1 MRVELSSCF
10 PQAGTTVDNFFRTQK
25 KFVEQASNWAKF
37 SASATIG
44 VIHKGNVTS
53 AFTILDAFLPK
64 DNTSTDAYTEGGAM
78 YSIGLIHALEGSS
91 KVGEKALDYL
101 LTKLRAAS
109 SQEEERARDAH
120 QHGCCLAIG
129 LLAMSSGDSE
139 LAELLFQDIVNQDR
153 AVPGEAAAL
162 AVGMV
167 LLGGGSV
174 QHKKL
179 VTDMLAYAVN
189 TKHEKIIRALG
200 MGIAM
205 IMYGLEEEAD
215 MLIEQLCGEKDSLLR
230 YGGMYVVG
238 FAYAGT
244 ANNSAIRRL
253 LRVAVS
259 DVNND
264 VRRAA
269 VTSLGFVLLN
279 SPERLPALIELL
291 SESYNPHVR
300 YGAAMAMGIACSGMS
315 DAAEALKLLDA
326 LREDKVDFVRQG
338 AMIATAMLLM
348 QHTPEKE
355 TRAKEFREK
364 LAVVVEDAKHS
375 STMTRMGAI
384 LASGIIDAGGR
395 NVNIELMSRTGVT
408 RPPAVIGMALFAQYW
423 YWYPLMHMLT
433 LSFSPTA
440 LIGLNKNLDMPNS
453 FRVECDADLAQ
464 FDYPKP
470 VTMKKVEKQERV
482 ETAVLSMT
490 AKAKAAEAAKA
501 KKTNEKPKE
510 EQKED
515 PMEEEKQTDEE
526 LEKQREDALKNP
538 LRVTRQQQAKIRFL
552 SDLRYRPVANGKSVL
567 MYSISVSE
575 LAYLHRWKSQVR
587 NCAVERYAR
596 RRGCRCEED
605 ICAAGEHREDI
616 ERGRHWHND
625 PRIYRD
631 GSHPGE
637 LCLSTSE
644 ELNTYIKAVARII
657 VACRVQVL
665 KS

>member
-1 MRVELSSCF
+1 M
-10 PQAGTTVDNFFRTQK
+10 DNFFRTHS

-53 AFTILDAFLPK
+53 AFNILDAFLPK
-64 DNTSTDAYTEGGAM
+64 DNVSTDAYTEGGAM

-101 LTKLRAAS
+101 LTKLRAAGT
-109 SQEEERARDAH
+109 QGEERTRDAH

-129 LLAMSSGDSE
+129 LLAMSSGDGE

-153 AVPGEAAAL
+153 AVSGEAAAL

-167 LLGGGSV
+167 LLGGGSE

-200 MGIAM
+200 MAIAM

-215 MLIEQLCGEKDSLLR
+215 MLIEQLCGENDSLLR

-279 SPERLPALIELL
+279 SPERLPSLIELL

-300 YGAAMAMGIACSGMS
+300 YGAAMALGIACSGMS
-315 DAAEALKLLDA
+315 EPTEALTLLDA

-348 QHTPEKE
+348 QHTPEKDN
-355 TRAKEFREK
+355 RSKEFREK
-364 LAVVVEDAKHS
+364 LMTIVEDAKHS

-384 LASGIIDAGGR
+384 IASGIIDAGGR

-440 LIGLNKNLDMPNS
+440 LIGLNSNLDMPNS
-453 FRVECDADLAQ
+453 FRVECDADLSQ

-470 VTMKKVEKQERV
+470 ITTKKVEKQERV

-501 KKTNEKPKE
+501 KGKGKEEKPRD

-526 LEKQREDALKNP
+526 LEKKREDALKNP
-538 LRVTRQQQAKIRFL
+538 LRVTRKQQGKIRFL
-552 SDLRYRPVANGKSVL
+552 DNLRYRPVANGK
-567 MYSISVSE
+567 
-575 LAYLHRWKSQVR
+575 
-587 NCAVERYAR
+587 
-596 RRGCRCEED
+596 
-605 ICAAGEHREDI
+605 
-616 ERGRHWHND
+616 
-625 PRIYRD
+625 
-631 GSHPGE
+631 
-637 LCLSTSE
+637 
-644 ELNTYIKAVARII
+644 
-657 VACRVQVL
+657 
-665 KS
+665 